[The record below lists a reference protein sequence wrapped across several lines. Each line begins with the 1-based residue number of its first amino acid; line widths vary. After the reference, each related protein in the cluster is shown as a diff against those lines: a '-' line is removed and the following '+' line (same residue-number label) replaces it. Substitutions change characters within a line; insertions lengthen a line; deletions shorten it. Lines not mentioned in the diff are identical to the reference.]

1 MRIIPA
7 FAMLL
12 ALVVAPAGVAQED
25 LLEETNFLNVTIRG
39 KLVRLE
45 ALTVKRVTAAGRLP
59 IILIA
64 HGKPTT
70 QGRMSDQHVKN
81 YVLQARDL
89 ARRGWLAVVV
99 MRRGFGASDGPGPA
113 PFICAT
119 SSLLGRF
126 NSDADELAATLD
138 AVAQRADADTTR
150 VAAIGVSAGGA
161 AVVALSARNPPG
173 LMAVINVSGGLR
185 SESCAAVT
193 EDALVT
199 AVRAFGVKSR
209 VPSLWVYAKNDSFFG
224 PDLVE
229 RMRSAFLDGGG
240 DAKLVMLEPEGK
252 DGHAIFSTPGGRA
265 KWLPE
270 MDGFFRYRKLPTW
283 TRIDVDALMQKLNTK
298 NRELAERYIAGPSEK
313 VLAREKGGSYLSAR
327 KACRRPI

>member
-1 MRIIPA
+1 
-7 FAMLL
+7 
-12 ALVVAPAGVAQED
+12 
-25 LLEETNFLNVTIRG
+25 
-39 KLVRLE
+39 
-45 ALTVKRVTAAGRLP
+45 
-59 IILIA
+59 
-64 HGKPTT
+64 
-70 QGRMSDQHVKN
+70 
-81 YVLQARDL
+81 
-89 ARRGWLAVVV
+89 
-99 MRRGFGASDGPGPA
+99 
-113 PFICAT
+113 
-119 SSLLGRF
+119 
-126 NSDADELAATLD
+126 
-138 AVAQRADADTTR
+138 
-150 VAAIGVSAGGA
+150 
-161 AVVALSARNPPG
+161 
-173 LMAVINVSGGLR
+173 MAVINVSGGLR

-229 RMRSAFLDGGG
+229 RMRSAFLEGGG

-298 NRELAERYIAGPSEK
+298 NRELAESYIAGPSEK
-313 VLAREKGGSYLSAR
+313 VLAREKGGSYLNGSQGMPTTDLAR
-327 KACRRPI
+327 QRGLTACQRTKPECEIIMENDHWVASGP